1 MHPIT
6 HTHTH
11 THTHIYKI
19 RLTCGAPVESISGLG
34 RDGRSGVNEY
44 MLESSVFIPLPL
56 AEAGGA
62 VKRECSR

>member
-11 THTHIYKI
+11 THNVYKI
-19 RLTCGAPVESISGLG
+19 QLTCGAPVESISGLG

-44 MLESSVFIPLPL
+44 MLESSVVIPLPL
-56 AEAGGA
+56 AEEGGV